1 MIKNSTNNTGTIP
14 NRTRGL
20 QLLMILSL
28 LMIGTLSK
36 AQIIYNESFDVP
48 GIPVFP
54 VSSLPFGWSQGKFGG
69 GVDPDNYWDRMGVG
83 ATLPNCNPRTGNAMM
98 RYRSWLITAGEA
110 SFLASKRFDMRN
122 IPLVGA
128 PVSFWMYRD
137 EGLNTTLDNIRVY
150 VNTTPDML
158 GTPLQLTAA
167 QINRPCNQTPIVACP
182 VSYNVSGWNNY
193 AFTIPNS
200 YNGASVYVIILGN
213 SADGNHMFIDDF
225 SITSYPNLEQAYVSS
240 AVVLQNSATTAKG
253 KTRQEIIGCRITMDG
268 AVSAANRAIT
278 GMLFNTIGSSNPVTD
293 IVNARL
299 WYTGGSSSFDTL
311 TATQIGVY
319 TPPHVTNFNCV
330 AASAFWVGSA
340 AWANLEH
347 GDNYFWVTYDINA
360 TAVSGNCVDAEW
372 VSLNYRVTKTGVTGA
387 SGSPDIVVSN
397 NTGLVV
403 GMVAAG
409 AGVSP
414 GTLIASIAG
423 TTITL
428 ANNNTAAVAGTVNFT
443 LTANPTPQTLAGCR
457 EIDVI
462 YCIPT
467 YFVGT
472 SWLNYN
478 TNDYIANVTLV
489 GNATAPPGIN
499 NSLNSVGPNAGGCAG
514 GPCPFSTH
522 PPDYELFPA
531 VPGRTAAL
539 TADGTTNYPISL
551 KVGTYC
557 CSNYIA
563 AWIDLN
569 KDGDFNDA
577 GEKIAQ
583 SGSLSNGQVYNTTF
597 QVPVT
602 ATTGTTRL
610 RVREVWIQPN
620 IDPCASYTYG
630 ETEDYVVTLLPTCGV
645 PGWKTWLGFT
655 DDWDNPSNWCG
666 GVPTIADNARLP
678 GTGGVG
684 YYRPVIKPGVFATTR
699 KLRIEPNDTLYIKAW
714 NNSTLTVADSMYMMP
729 AAGPLPNGV
738 VNVISALVDTAQVYN
753 GQLSPSPSLTPLK
766 NALKARSFWMF
777 TQAELIARGLVAN
790 DLVTE
795 IKLHLQRYSNA
806 NPYTNLEIK
815 YYYTNAAFVFVPGV
829 NATIPPVALAGAPIY
844 GPLNTATAT
853 FIPIVL
859 SSGTITFP
867 VNFTWNGNPAY
878 KLVIEMCYQ
887 NVSSTGTSDQPRYT
901 QTLGFRN
908 YGTMLPAATIS
919 PNACD
924 MIPSTTQTSSTTA
937 GSNTINVTNGA
948 ILMVNQLVALAGTI
962 PSNTYITS
970 IVGNIVTMSN
980 NALVTS
986 GASTLTFGANVFWTA
1001 SDFRP
1006 NLTFKYDRPFNRYEI
1021 EVRGAWGNNGVFT
1034 PGKSRVTMGNAALA
1048 GVNPVQNLAGSSITT
1063 FADLRIFNNNH
1074 VYAQN
1079 DFIVQD
1085 TLQLTSG
1092 RLKLN
1097 NRLVT
1102 LNNPTPAA
1110 ITRINGFLQSDQ
1122 DVIANN
1128 VGPYGRLKWNI
1139 GSTVGTYILPFVNS
1153 AGISVFMDYI
1163 TTAGT
1168 HNPIFATHGTAPS
1181 NLSTPVPI
1189 TNINGYFTG
1198 TNNSSNMVD
1207 RYFMIDNTAG
1217 SGGPTANINLRY
1229 ANSER
1234 AAGGNVTMTAQRWLA
1249 PSAGWEFPFI
1259 TGQTHTVG
1267 SPDLV
1272 AITGFNLFSTN
1283 VWWTITQN
1291 ANPLPVSMLD
1301 FAGKPYQDKVKLTWE
1316 TASEIN
1322 NSHFIIERTTDQLNF
1337 DYIGRVESQGSS
1349 SSIAKYSI
1357 WDEQPLQGIQYY
1369 YLRQY
1374 DIDGTM
1380 KSFGPVSA
1388 TFSRDLFDIVT
1399 ATAVNAELGLI
1410 VEFDYNSEE
1419 TYKYSVVD
1427 MLGKVLATQDK
1438 NVAQP
1443 GRNKIEIDVKLSQG
1457 VYQII
1462 LQNSEKVVSKKFYYD
1477 KL

>member
-1 MIKNSTNNTGTIP
+1 MIKNSTSNTGTIP
-14 NRTRGL
+14 NRNRSL
-20 QLLMILSL
+20 RLLLILSL
-28 LMIGTLSK
+28 LMIGSLSK
-36 AQIIYNESFDVP
+36 AQVIYNESFDVP
-48 GIPVFP
+48 GTPTFP
-54 VSSLPFGWSQGKFGG
+54 VTSLPFGWSQGKFGA

-83 ATLPNCNPRTGNAMM
+83 STLPNCSPRTGNAMM
-98 RYRSWLITAGEA
+98 RYRSYFTTTGEA
-110 SFLASKRFDMRN
+110 SFLASKQLDMRN
-122 IPLVGA
+122 IPVGGA

-137 EGLNTTLDNIRVY
+137 EGFVGVNDNIRVY
-150 VNTTPDML
+150 VNTTPNML
-158 GTPLQLTAA
+158 GTPTQLTASP
-167 QINRPCNQTPIVACP
+167 INRPCGSAPVVACP
-182 VSYNVSGWNNY
+182 VSYNVTGWNNY
-193 AFTIPNS
+193 AFTIPNT
-200 YNGASVYVIILGN
+200 YNGASVYVVILAT
-213 SADGNHMFIDDF
+213 SADGNNIYIDDF
-225 SITSYPNLEQAYVSS
+225 SVTSYPNLEQVYVSS

-268 AVSAANRAIT
+268 AVSASNRAIT
-278 GMLFNTIGSSNPVTD
+278 GMLFNTLGSSNPPTD

-319 TPPHVTNFNCV
+319 TPPHLTNFNCI
-330 AASAFWVGSA
+330 AASAQ
-340 AWANLEH
+340 WAGPATWSNLEH
-347 GDNYFWVTYDINA
+347 GDNYFWITYDINA

-372 VSLNYRVTKTGVTGA
+372 ISFNYRVTKNGVTGT
-387 SGSPDIVVSN
+387 SGTTTITVPN

-409 AGVSP
+409 TGIALNTTIAG
-414 GTLIASIAG
+414 IAG

-428 ANNNTAAVAGTVNFT
+428 ANANTAAVSGPVNFT
-443 LTANPTPQTLAGCR
+443 LTANPAPQTLAGCR

-462 YCIPT
+462 YCIPN

-478 TNDYIANVTLV
+478 TNDYIANVTLP
-489 GNATAPPGIN
+489 GNPTAPPGIN

-514 GPCPFSTH
+514 GPCPFATH

-531 VPGRTAAL
+531 VPGKTAAL
-539 TADGTTNYPISL
+539 TADGTTNYAISL

-563 AWIDLN
+563 AWIDFN
-569 KDGDFNDA
+569 KDGDFLDA

-583 SGSLSNGQVYNTTF
+583 SGSLSNSQVYNTTF

-610 RVREVWIQPN
+610 RVREVWINPN

-630 ETEDYVVTLLPTCGV
+630 ETEDYVVTILPTCGV

-655 DDWDNPSNWCG
+655 DDWDNPANWCG
-666 GVPTIADNARLP
+666 GVPTLADNARLP
-678 GTGGVG
+678 GTGGAG

-699 KLRIEPNDTLYIKAW
+699 KLRIEPNDTLFIKAW

-738 VNVISALVDTAQVYN
+738 VKVISTLVDTAQVYN
-753 GQLSPSPSLTPLK
+753 GQLLPSPSLTPLK
-766 NALKARSFWMF
+766 NSLKARSFWLF

-790 DLVTE
+790 DLITE
-795 IKLHLQRYSNA
+795 IKLHLQRFANA
-806 NPYTNLEIK
+806 QPYTNLTIK
-815 YYYTNAAFVFVPGV
+815 YYYTNPAFVFVPGV
-829 NATIPPVALAGAPIY
+829 GATIPPVVQAGGTIY
-844 GPLNTATAT
+844 GPVNTNTST
-853 FIPIVL
+853 FIGVG
-859 SSGTITFP
+859 SSGTMLFP
-867 VNFTWNGNPAY
+867 VNFTWNGSAN
-878 KLVIEMCYQ
+878 KLVIEMCYE
-887 NVSSTGTSDQPRYT
+887 NTVSTGTSDQPKYT

-908 YGTMLPAATIS
+908 YATMLPASATAPS
-919 PNACD
+919 ACD
-924 MIPSTTQTSSTTA
+924 MIPSTIQVSATTS
-937 GSNTINVTNGA
+937 GSNTITVANGS
-948 ILMVNQLVALAGTI
+948 ILVVNQLISGTGI
-962 PSNTYITS
+962 PANTYITS
-970 IVGNIVTMSN
+970 IVGNTVTMTN
-980 NALVTS
+980 NATLTN
-986 GASTLTFGANVFWTA
+986 GAANLTFGANVFYTA
-1001 SDFRP
+1001 SDYRA
-1006 NLTFKYDRPFNRYEI
+1006 NLTFKFDRPFNRYDI
-1021 EVRGAWGNNGVFT
+1021 EVRGAWGNNGVFDA
-1034 PGKSRVTMGNAALA
+1034 GKSRVTMGNAATL

-1063 FADLRIFNNNH
+1063 FADLRIYNNNH

-1079 DFIVQD
+1079 DFIVED

-1097 NRLVT
+1097 NRLAT
-1102 LNNPTPAA
+1102 INNPSPAA

-1128 VGPYGRLKWNI
+1128 VGPYGRLQWNI
-1139 GSTVGTYILPFVNS
+1139 ADSLGTYILPYVNA
-1153 AGISVFMDYI
+1153 AGASIFLNYVP
-1163 TTAGT
+1163 TAGMHYPT
-1168 HNPIFATHGTAPS
+1168 FATHGTAPS
-1181 NLSTPVPI
+1181 NLATPVPI

-1198 TNNSSNMVD
+1198 TDNSTNMVD
-1207 RYFMIDNTAG
+1207 RYYMIDNTTG
-1217 SGGPTANINLRY
+1217 SGGPAADITFRY

-1234 AAGGNVTMTAQRWLA
+1234 ASAGNANMRAQRWMA
-1249 PSAGWEFPFI
+1249 PSAGWEFPFLPA
-1259 TGQTHTVG
+1259 QTFTVG
-1267 SPDLV
+1267 APDLV
-1272 AITGFNLFSTN
+1272 NITGFNAFSSN
-1283 VWWTITQN
+1283 IWWTIVQQSS
-1291 ANPLPVSMLD
+1291 PLPVSMLD
-1301 FAGKPYQDKVKLTWE
+1301 FAGKPYEDKVKLTWE

-1349 SSIAKYSI
+1349 SSVQKYSI

-1380 KSFGPVSA
+1380 KSYGPVSA

-1399 ATAVNAELGLI
+1399 ATAANAEKGLI
-1410 VEFDYNSEE
+1410 VEFDYNSDE

-1427 MLGKVLATQDK
+1427 MLGKVLATNDK